1 MNDHDK
7 YTFVLSDRDCVWVKK
22 TKMVDLTRPAPIP
35 NDGLDRDRLENAIEI
50 CEQGLDEAGK
60 YLSADKRA
68 RLILVIYSMIGKT
81 DDE

>member
-7 YTFVLSDRDCVWVKK
+7 YTLVLSDKDGDCVWVKK
-22 TKMVDLTRPAPIP
+22 RVDLTRPVPIP
-35 NDGLDRDRLENAIEI
+35 NDGLDKDRLENAIEI

-60 YLSADKRA
+60 RLPADKRA
-68 RLILVIYSMIGKT
+68 RLILVIYSMIGAP